1 MYLKSISI
9 IEQETIYHI
18 ELVKHGVKYGIAAKV
33 AKILA
38 FGLDDAALTEEEK
51 KLVQEACK
59 IWLKQ
64 HQRLKNINSLLSK
77 Y

>member
-1 MYLKSISI
+1 MSIK
-9 IEQETIYHI
+9 EKETIYHI
-18 ELVKHGVKYGIAAKV
+18 ELVKHGVKYDVAARA

-38 FGLDDAALTEEEK
+38 FGLDEETLTEEEK
-51 KLVQEACK
+51 QLVKEACK

-64 HQRLKNINSLLSK
+64 HQRINSILSK